1 MRIAAIGDI
10 HLGAESG
17 GELRPA
23 LAELHDRADVLLL
36 AGDLTRHGTV
46 EEGRVVAAEFADLGV
61 PVVAVLGN
69 HDHHSDAQHEI
80 TAELTDHGITVLEG
94 TATEFAVD
102 GHTLGIAGTKGF
114 GGGFA
119 GKCASVFG
127 ERVMREFA
135 SHTVDLAEML
145 RDALAGLHTDIT
157 IALTHYSPI
166 SDTLH
171 GEPREIYPFL
181 GSYLLGE
188 TIDDQRADLAIHG
201 HAHAGT
207 ERGTTPGGIRVRNVA
222 EPVVRT
228 AYVVYELSPETKE

>member
-23 LAELHDRADVLLL
+23 LTELHDRADVLLL

-102 GHTLGIAGTKGF
+102 GHTRHRGDEG
-114 GGGFA
+114 
-119 GKCASVFG
+119 
-127 ERVMREFA
+127 
-135 SHTVDLAEML
+135 L
-145 RDALAGLHTDIT
+145 R
-157 IALTHYSPI
+157 
-166 SDTLH
+166 
-171 GEPREIYPFL
+171 RRF
-181 GSYLLGE
+181 
-188 TIDDQRADLAIHG
+188 
-201 HAHAGT
+201 
-207 ERGTTPGGIRVRNVA
+207 RG
-222 EPVVRT
+222 
-228 AYVVYELSPETKE
+228 